1 MAGARRESLPGI
13 PSNVVHAIRQTAEL
27 FDTPTQAVIG
37 TTISG
42 VIVFWNSHAE
52 RMYGWREPEVLGKQ
66 IIDVTPSDITREAA
80 EEIMQRLAQGIGWS
94 GEFRVRNK
102 FGEEFF
108 AYVNDL
114 PVQSADGKLVGVVGT
129 STPAGKTDRP

>member
-13 PSNVVHAIRQTAEL
+13 PSIVVRTIRQTAEL

-37 TTISG
+37 TTVSG
-42 VIVFWNSHAE
+42 LIVFWNSHAE
-52 RMYGWREPEVLGKQ
+52 RMYGWSEPEVLGKQ
-66 IIDVTPSDITREAA
+66 IVDVTPSDLTRETA
-80 EEIMQRLAQGIGWS
+80 EEIMRRLTQGIGWS

-102 FGEEFF
+102 FGEEFL

-114 PVQSADGKLVGVVGT
+114 PVQGADGKLVGVVGT
-129 STPAGKTDRP
+129 SRPVGETDRP